1 MPSRQIYRII
11 FLNQGKVY
19 EIYARE
25 VSSSGLYGFVEV
37 GDLVFGETGGVV
49 VDPSEEK
56 LRDEFARVKRFHLPM
71 HAVMRVDEVDKR
83 GVCKIRDMDAGDTV
97 MPFPLPPQSGKKTS

>member
-1 MPSRQIYRII
+1 MAQNQIYKVI
-11 FLNQGKVY
+11 FLSQGKVY

-37 GDLVFGETGGVV
+37 GGLVFGETTSVV

-56 LRDEFARVKRFHLPM
+56 LRDEFAQVKRFHLPM
-71 HAVMRVDEVDKR
+71 HAVMRVEEVDKR
-83 GVCKIRDMDAGDTV
+83 GVCKIRDMDASDTV
-97 MPFPLPPQSGKKTS
+97 TPFPLPPHGDKKTS

>member
-1 MPSRQIYRII
+1 MAKNQIYKVI
-11 FLNQGKVY
+11 FLSHGKVY

-37 GDLVFGETGGVV
+37 GDLVFGETGSVL

-71 HAVMRVDEVDKR
+71 HTLIRVEEVDKR
-83 GVCKIRDMDAGDTV
+83 GACKIRDMDAGDTV
-97 MPFPLPPQSGKKTS
+97 TPFPLPPQSGKKSS

>member
-1 MPSRQIYRII
+1 MARNQIYKVI
-11 FLNQGKVY
+11 FLNHGKVY

-37 GDLVFGETGGVV
+37 GDLVFGETANVV

-56 LRDEFARVKRFHLPM
+56 LRDEFARVKRFHVPM
-71 HAVMRVDEVDKR
+71 HAVIRVEEVDKR
-83 GVCKIRDMDAGDTV
+83 GVCKIRDMDASDTV
-97 MPFPLPPQSGKKTS
+97 TPFPLPPQTGKKSS

>member
-1 MPSRQIYRII
+1 MYKVI
-11 FLNQGKVY
+11 FLSHGKVY

-37 GDLVFGETGGVV
+37 GDLVFGETGNVV

-56 LRDEFARVKRFHLPM
+56 LRGEFARVKRFHLPM
-71 HAVMRVDEVDKR
+71 HTLIRVEEVDKR

-97 MPFPLPPQSGKKTS
+97 TPFPLPPQTGKKSS